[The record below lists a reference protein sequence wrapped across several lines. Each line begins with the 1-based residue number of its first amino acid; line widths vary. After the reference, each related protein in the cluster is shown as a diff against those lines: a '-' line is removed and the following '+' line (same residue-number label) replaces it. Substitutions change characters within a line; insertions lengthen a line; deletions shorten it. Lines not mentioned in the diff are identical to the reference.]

1 MRGFLLGFIL
11 VVALGMTILSIRPG
25 GLRRQL
31 RFAARRLRL
40 TLALAAVYVVGS
52 GVLRYLFPDG
62 PITDFGP
69 PALALVLLAIFFV
82 FGQDPS
88 MPADPKRGAR

>member
-11 VVALGMTILSIRPG
+11 VVALGLTILSVRPG

-40 TLALAAVYVVGS
+40 LIALGAVYVVGS
-52 GVLRYLFPDG
+52 AILRYAFPDG
-62 PITDFGP
+62 PVADFGP
-69 PALALVLLAIFFV
+69 PALALILLGVFFV
-82 FGQDPS
+82 FGQDPRPTDRS
-88 MPADPKRGAR
+88 EA